1 MDVKTWTNE
10 AGVTLLELTIASGI
24 LAVALVLLMGGLV
37 SIADTNEITENQSMA
52 SSHLESVIEE
62 IQSLSYD
69 QLLEYQPPA
78 LPGLGAQSTIQV
90 AGIDSSGNQVM
101 LPVDAAT
108 LGTPLPNP
116 AEVRVTVT
124 WNDVRGRLYAARAST
139 LCRR

>member
-1 MDVKTWTNE
+1 MAATTWRDE
-10 AGVTLLELTIASGI
+10 SGVTLLELTVASGI

-62 IQSLSYD
+62 IQALPYD

-78 LPGLGAQSTIQV
+78 LPGLGATSTVQV
-90 AGIDSSGNQVM
+90 AGIDSGGNQV
-101 LPVDAAT
+101 LFPVDPAT

-116 AEVRVTVT
+116 TEVQVTIT
-124 WNDVRGRLYAARAST
+124 WNDVRGRPYTARAST